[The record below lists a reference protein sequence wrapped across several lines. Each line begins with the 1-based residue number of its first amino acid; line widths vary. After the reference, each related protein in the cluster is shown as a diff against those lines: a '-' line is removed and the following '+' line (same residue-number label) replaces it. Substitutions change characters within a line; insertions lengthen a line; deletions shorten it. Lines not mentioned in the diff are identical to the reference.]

1 MLDRVIFFTL
11 LPYFYDILDII
22 KYDCS
27 RKSAKEILF
36 MNKEN
41 RKAARERRAKE
52 REHEAKVAHYKK
64 IWSWAGP
71 ALIVVV
77 IVGLI
82 IASVLDSKR
91 LSVKSASEDTS
102 QPHRPHPPHQPPLR
116 LLPLCRPTLPSPLR
130 TVIPSI
136 STMSAPLTAWNLKVE
151 TQKETAL
158 IL

>member
-1 MLDRVIFFTL
+1 
-11 LPYFYDILDII
+11 
-22 KYDCS
+22 
-27 RKSAKEILF
+27 

-41 RKAARERRAKE
+41 RKAAKERRAKE

-91 LSVKSASEDTS
+91 LSAKSGGYLHSLIGRIRLISLHFGFCLFADRHF
-102 QPHRPHPPHQPPLR
+102 PHH
-116 LLPLCRPTLPSPLR
+116 
-130 TVIPSI
+130 
-136 STMSAPLTAWNLKVE
+136 
-151 TQKETAL
+151 
-158 IL
+158 

>member
-1 MLDRVIFFTL
+1 
-11 LPYFYDILDII
+11 
-22 KYDCS
+22 
-27 RKSAKEILF
+27 

-41 RKAARERRAKE
+41 RKAAKERRAKE

-82 IASVLDSKR
+82 IASVL
-91 LSVKSASEDTS
+91 
-102 QPHRPHPPHQPPLR
+102 
-116 LLPLCRPTLPSPLR
+116 RPTLPLPSR

>member
-27 RKSAKEILF
+27 RKSAEEILF

-41 RKAARERRAKE
+41 RKAAKERRAKE

-91 LSVKSASEDTS
+91 LSTKSASEDTS

-116 LLPLCRPTLPSPLR
+116 LLPLCRPTLPLPSR

>member
-1 MLDRVIFFTL
+1 
-11 LPYFYDILDII
+11 
-22 KYDCS
+22 
-27 RKSAKEILF
+27 

-91 LSVKSASEDTS
+91 LSAKSARKIPP
-102 QPHRPHPPHQPPLR
+102 QPHRLISLHFGFCLFADRHFPHH
-116 LLPLCRPTLPSPLR
+116 
-130 TVIPSI
+130 
-136 STMSAPLTAWNLKVE
+136 
-151 TQKETAL
+151 
-158 IL
+158 

>member
-1 MLDRVIFFTL
+1 
-11 LPYFYDILDII
+11 
-22 KYDCS
+22 
-27 RKSAKEILF
+27 

-41 RKAARERRAKE
+41 RKAAKERRAKE

-71 ALIVVV
+71 ALIIVV

-102 QPHRPHPPHQPPLR
+102 TPHRPHPPHQPPLR

>member
-1 MLDRVIFFTL
+1 
-11 LPYFYDILDII
+11 
-22 KYDCS
+22 
-27 RKSAKEILF
+27 

-41 RKAARERRAKE
+41 RKAAKERRAKE

-71 ALIVVV
+71 ALIIVV

-102 QPHRPHPPHQPPLR
+102 TASSAASASTPCLWPSTSTSSGRSSRPWR
-116 LLPLCRPTLPSPLR
+116 STTS
-130 TVIPSI
+130 TI
-136 STMSAPLTAWNLKVE
+136 ST
-151 TQKETAL
+151 
-158 IL
+158 

>member
-1 MLDRVIFFTL
+1 
-11 LPYFYDILDII
+11 
-22 KYDCS
+22 
-27 RKSAKEILF
+27 

-41 RKAARERRAKE
+41 RKAAKERRAKE

-91 LSVKSASEDTS
+91 LSTKKCLGGYLHSLIDRIRLISLHFGFCLFADRHF
-102 QPHRPHPPHQPPLR
+102 PYHRGR
-116 LLPLCRPTLPSPLR
+116 
-130 TVIPSI
+130 
-136 STMSAPLTAWNLKVE
+136 
-151 TQKETAL
+151 
-158 IL
+158 

>member
-41 RKAARERRAKE
+41 RKAAKERRAKE

-77 IVGLI
+77 IGGLI
-82 IASVLDSKR
+82 IASVLIDRIR
-91 LSVKSASEDTS
+91 LISLHFGFCLFADRHF
-102 QPHRPHPPHQPPLR
+102 PYHRGR
-116 LLPLCRPTLPSPLR
+116 
-130 TVIPSI
+130 
-136 STMSAPLTAWNLKVE
+136 
-151 TQKETAL
+151 
-158 IL
+158 